1 MTEQSSNR
9 CIVLLPAGNSRFT
22 RLFDE
27 LFTAAITEA
36 GLVPHRIQ
44 QNPEDH
50 PHVDQLIR
58 EIAKADMVF
67 ADLSQ
72 GGNEIW
78 LALGCALAL
87 AKPLCLISSTLEFGL
102 PLNLEDLEIIA
113 YPAAPFPRDYSE
125 LRRSITHQLVTR
137 RPQRIAPRLQQHEPH
152 ESSQQPL
159 PSPPKPSQKPLQ
171 PAQEPIQSFLEPLHK
186 PRPTQ
191 EPIQSFR
198 EPAQRPQPAQEPIQ
212 SFREPA
218 QKTQPIQEP
227 IQSFREPAQRPQPTQ
242 EPIQSF
248 REPLQ
253 KPTPVEEPIRS
264 LRGERLELV
273 QEPLESQ
280 TVQPP
285 PAPRVAN
292 IPTPIPAVAATPVP
306 QIAPATEVFANAPL
320 PDELTSHE
328 VLALS
333 IINIHASSDGLS
345 PRDLGLEMQAKD
357 SAHLTS
363 HAMSSLKR
371 RKFIDRRP
379 VSVTD
384 GADSYLSDNIF
395 ITWSGKNWLL
405 KHGKRNRSWQS
416 TSATNEFFMAAP

>member
-27 LFTAAITEA
+27 LFTTAITEA
-36 GLVPHRIQ
+36 GLVPHPIQ

-50 PHVDQLIR
+50 PHVDRLIH
-58 EIAKADMVF
+58 EIAKADFVF

-87 AKPLCLISSTLEFGL
+87 AKPLCLISSTLEFNL

-137 RPQRIAPRLQQHEPH
+137 QPQRIAPRLQQHEPH
-152 ESSQQPL
+152 ESSQQTL
-159 PSPPKPSQKPLQ
+159 QSPPKPSQKSLQ
-171 PAQEPIQSFLEPLHK
+171 PAPEPIRSFQEPAQK
-186 PRPTQ
+186 PTPTQ
-191 EPIQSFR
+191 EPL
-198 EPAQRPQPAQEPIQ
+198 Q

-218 QKTQPIQEP
+218 QKPQPVQEP
-227 IQSFREPAQRPQPTQ
+227 IQSFWEPEQKPQPVP

-273 QEPLESQ
+273 QEPIELLQ
-280 TVQPP
+280 AVQPP
-285 PAPRVAN
+285 PAPRVTN

-333 IINIHASSDGLS
+333 IIDIHASSDGLS

-384 GADSYLSDNIF
+384 GADSYLSDNLF